1 MRDVTF
7 TIVLRIPMENCDL
20 VRDPLQNVT
29 ANHGILDRATEPRKE
44 LVLIYIPN
52 ARHLPIGVR
61 GVLRALS
68 AVAAGKVAMC
78 EKVSRRP

>member
-1 MRDVTF
+1 M
-7 TIVLRIPMENCDL
+7 VLATL
-20 VRDPLQNVT
+20 V
-29 ANHGILDRATEPRKE
+29 
-44 LVLIYIPN
+44 IPN

>member
-1 MRDVTF
+1 MERVTGTPPSPLPPKMRRNQLGY
-7 TIVLRIPMENCDL
+7 IVRF
-20 VRDPLQNVT
+20 VVPL
-29 ANHGILDRATEPRKE
+29 LKSD
-44 LVLIYIPN
+44 IPN

-78 EKVSRRP
+78 EKVSRHP

>member
-1 MRDVTF
+1 MAVAAGCGAAAKY
-7 TIVLRIPMENCDL
+7 V
-20 VRDPLQNVT
+20 
-29 ANHGILDRATEPRKE
+29 
-44 LVLIYIPN
+44 PN

-78 EKVSRRP
+78 EKVPRHLWEPKKHHAK